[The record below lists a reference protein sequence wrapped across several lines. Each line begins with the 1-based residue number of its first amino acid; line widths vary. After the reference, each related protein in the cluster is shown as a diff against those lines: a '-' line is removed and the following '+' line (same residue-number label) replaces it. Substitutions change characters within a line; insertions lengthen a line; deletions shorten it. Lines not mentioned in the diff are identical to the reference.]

1 LLKRSLEGKE
11 DTRSFRVRSREV
23 GGSLR
28 VLSVTLTA
36 TINRITVGAI
46 KVEQIIL
53 LQSKMKLQIDNL
65 EGQGPVDYTSAI
77 DGSRSPQVVRKLNQ
91 PSELRLSLVA
101 DSPNFVVPV
110 TGARLTLGLTN
121 GQDVFTG
128 YLMQSPVF
136 EYLGWGERGPV
147 YRYDLVAQSDEGLL
161 DEKRLPDRCPFLDR
175 SAGDALRQ
183 LTQDLMP
190 GIFDTSG
197 VQDLDSLAWY
207 ASDPRKTWSQHAA
220 EIAIQ
225 ARASYRIVN
234 GALILAPLG
243 ATAYALNETDTAFS
257 PGGLKLQPVNGLI
270 NDVTVVGQS
279 EPQAYVTDYFVGD
292 GLTLKFYLSHSP
304 FTKTS
309 KTLFD
314 EEYTISPLE
323 PTLWIVTDP
332 SNAISVSGTELQI
345 AGGTGVDGATTAQFA
360 EKVELGGALVL
371 QHGDVLFSAASSGV
385 LGGLYPGAVSI
396 AGCLAGFQITPNG
409 AQSNIQALVNGA
421 STGGSITTVTGHHY
435 LLTTRLYSQEIYR
448 RQQTFHSSIHPAGSG
463 IGGAEIAADVRV
475 VLELQDID
483 PANPASQVAPPTVL
497 YDGVISAAPDFC
509 TCALVNAS
517 NMQCAIAFTRL
528 IQAIDAEV
536 RSALPGQSYI
546 TQLVGSLE
554 EGAEC
559 EITSSGALEF
569 YPQYAPAA
577 NQLIEVHYR
586 SLGPAIARVTNP
598 ASVAAQ
604 QRGIDNGLHGAVRH
618 LKEPPARTAAD
629 CENAALTLL
638 DDTTGPAWT
647 GEYDV
652 WSDFLP
658 GNAADIFPGDGLSI
672 MVPSREAM
680 FSAIV
685 NEVEITAKNL
695 EGEHLS
701 YKIKFANDAA
711 KALAFEFETTK
722 ATTSLFVTQ
731 LTNVQVGT
739 IYLADLTTAQI
750 TEVSSTT
757 VTVDA
762 GIAPVSG
769 GGIEVR
775 WSDAGWGPG
784 NDRNLVGRFTTQTF
798 TIPRLSRVQDCY
810 LQQYDGSVP
819 PKYSRYT
826 AALHVD
832 YPL

>member
-1 LLKRSLEGKE
+1 
-11 DTRSFRVRSREV
+11 
-23 GGSLR
+23 
-28 VLSVTLTA
+28 
-36 TINRITVGAI
+36 
-46 KVEQIIL
+46 
-53 LQSKMKLQIDNL
+53 MKLQIDNL

-110 TGARLTLGLTN
+110 TGARVTLGLTN

-161 DEKRLPDRCPFLDR
+161 DEKRLPDRCPFLER

-190 GIFDTSG
+190 GVFDTSG

-207 ASDPRKTWSQHAA
+207 ASNPRKTWSQHAA

-234 GALILAPLG
+234 GALIFAPLG
-243 ATAYALNETDTAFS
+243 ATAYVLNETDIAFS
-257 PGGLKLQPVNGLI
+257 PQGLKLRPVKGMI

-292 GLTLKFYLSHSP
+292 GLTLKFYLSHTP

-323 PTLWIVTDP
+323 PTLWSVTDP
-332 SNAISVSGTELQI
+332 MNAISVSGSELHI

-371 QHGDVLFSAASSGV
+371 QHGDVLFSAASNGV

-396 AGCLAGFQITPNG
+396 ADCLAGFQITPNG

-448 RQQTFHSSIHPAGSG
+448 RQQTFYSSIHPAGSG
-463 IGGAEIAADVRV
+463 IGGAEVAADVRI

-629 CENAALTLL
+629 CENAALILL

-672 MVPSREAM
+672 MVPSREAT
-680 FSAIV
+680 FPAIV
-685 NEVEITAKNL
+685 NQVEITAKNL

-722 ATTSLFVTQ
+722 ATTSLFVTE

-739 IYLADLTTAQI
+739 TYLADLTAAEITA
-750 TEVSSTT
+750 VSSTT